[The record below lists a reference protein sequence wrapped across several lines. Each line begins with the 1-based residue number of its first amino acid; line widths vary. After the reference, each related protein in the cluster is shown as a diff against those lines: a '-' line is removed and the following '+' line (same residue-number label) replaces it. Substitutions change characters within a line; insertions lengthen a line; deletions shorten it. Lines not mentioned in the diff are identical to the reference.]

1 MKEHGFRSMGT
12 MILLITAAVLAAVI
26 FLMMGTDLVFPPSYS
41 KPVENKVMEDTEGY
55 TFVQEGRSI
64 TVFCEDETVW
74 ELPSDVLAQDYFV
87 EDIDRDGRRDLVIL
101 CWKRGRYGKQR
112 PTWVK
117 SDEISWSQHIFV
129 YNIRNDG
136 ITPKWMASD
145 IGVHAAS
152 MEYFDDVLSITD
164 TDGNLTRWM
173 WVSWGFEKL

>member
-1 MKEHGFRSMGT
+1 MKEHGFGSMGT

-41 KPVENKVMEDTEGY
+41 KPAGNKVIEGDAY

-64 TVFCEDETVW
+64 SVFREDEIVW
-74 ELPSDVLAQDYFV
+74 ELPSDVLAQDYLV
-87 EDIDRDGRRDLVIL
+87 EDIDGDGRSDLLIL

-129 YNIRNDG
+129 YDIADDG
-136 ITPKWMASD
+136 IAPKWMASD

-152 MEYFDDVLSITD
+152 MEFKDGKLMITG
-164 TDGNLTRWM
+164 TDGNITGWK